1 MKGIQTSAKLLG
13 AMNVTC
19 AVVSG
24 LVSLAFVSQAFAVLR
39 PPFPA
44 KPAAPFEGE
53 LIIVGEELVP
63 QSAKTEA
70 IKRCVLEQNSADP
83 FAVAAPCDGRVFWRR
98 LSY

>member
-1 MKGIQTSAKLLG
+1 VKGIQTSAKLLG
-13 AMNVTC
+13 ATNVRC

-44 KPAAPFEGE
+44 KPAAPFDAE
-53 LIIVGEELVP
+53 LIIVGEDLVP
-63 QSAKTEA
+63 QAKTEA
-70 IKRCVLEQNSADP
+70 IKRCVLKQNSADP
-83 FAVAAPCDGRVFWRR
+83 FAVAAACDRRVFWRR

>member
-13 AMNVTC
+13 AMNVTR

-24 LVSLAFVSQAFAVLR
+24 LVSLVFVSQAFAVLR

-44 KPAAPFEGE
+44 KPAAPFNGE
-53 LIIVGEELVP
+53 LIIVGEDLVP
-63 QSAKTEA
+63 QSAKTES

-83 FAVAAPCDGRVFWRR
+83 FAVAACDRRVFWRR
-98 LSY
+98 LSH